1 LQAGPAPDLG
11 RIVPERAPEGWTVQ
25 TRGDLF
31 YFFDEL
37 QTDNLVERIYQ
48 RRGPEGVTQV
58 TVYVAWWPAG
68 RTSVSTVAAHTPE
81 SCWPGTGWVMDGS
94 QSARL
99 ALPLPEGRMV
109 AEAEQRVFHHGT
121 FPQRVWFWHLVAGEP
136 FRAFDPLSWRDQLR
150 VFFERGVRRDEAQA
164 FVRIST
170 NREWDEIAG
179 EPLVA
184 EILER
189 FSELGVPVIP
199 GR

>member
-1 LQAGPAPDLG
+1 
-11 RIVPERAPEGWTVQ
+11 
-25 TRGDLF
+25 
-31 YFFDEL
+31 
-37 QTDNLVERIYQ
+37 
-48 RRGPEGVTQV
+48 
-58 TVYVAWWPAG
+58 
-68 RTSVSTVAAHTPE
+68 
-81 SCWPGTGWVMDGS
+81 
-94 QSARL
+94 
-99 ALPLPEGRMV
+99 
-109 AEAEQRVFHHGT
+109 VFHHGT

>member
-1 LQAGPAPDLG
+1 
-11 RIVPERAPEGWTVQ
+11 
-25 TRGDLF
+25 
-31 YFFDEL
+31 
-37 QTDNLVERIYQ
+37 
-48 RRGPEGVTQV
+48 
-58 TVYVAWWPAG
+58 
-68 RTSVSTVAAHTPE
+68 
-81 SCWPGTGWVMDGS
+81 
-94 QSARL
+94 
-99 ALPLPEGRMV
+99 
-109 AEAEQRVFHHGT
+109 
-121 FPQRVWFWHLVAGEP
+121 LVAGEP